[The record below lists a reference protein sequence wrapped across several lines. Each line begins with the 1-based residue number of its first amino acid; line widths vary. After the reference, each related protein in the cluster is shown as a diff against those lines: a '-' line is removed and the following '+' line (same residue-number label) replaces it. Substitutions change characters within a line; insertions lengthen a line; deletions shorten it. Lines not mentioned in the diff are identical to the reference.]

1 MKTVYGRYIY
11 IGNYSG
17 TLIIGRAAF
26 LLRDLKFPHI
36 CVILITFKSCLTLE
50 PVQYLFPLTA
60 LKILAIR
67 QYAFEFFFIINKIIL
82 ENLHKKY

>member
-1 MKTVYGRYIY
+1 MEIIAIRSL
-11 IGNYSG
+11 SG
-17 TLIIGRAAF
+17 VLHFLGSVQYLILI
-26 LLRDLKFPHI
+26 DLKFPHR